1 MKKRKYTTVYRA
13 LTRRLVIPVMT
24 LWLLSM
30 GLLTWAVGKDFFHQL
45 ESGVREY
52 LTYANDKYE
61 QAEEY
66 PSKIMLQSLGSPYLF
81 LSPDP
86 LLPIVL
92 PQHPSSWDTDDWY
105 YEKWELFYGFQ
116 AAAAYYDAQG
126 EEIISS
132 GDYIYFTYTD
142 RQYPY
147 ETGFGYID
155 LGELEGG
162 SDIIADRY
170 VSTDPL
176 GSFFPFWM
184 EMLYMTGYFEGNRFY
199 PSTISLSDDDRVVY
213 SNGRYPETVSIR
225 VTDISGYNYEP
236 GPAFT
241 FQGQRYENAKDLLE
255 NIRCQSTFG
264 LTGSV
269 IYWRYANAKD
279 GSAALAIYC
288 NPLEYAALR
297 LIPAYLGS
305 LLLVS
310 ICLWWCLRSIHWNL
324 TEPLA
329 VINRSFEQNR
339 VELSSYAASPW
350 LDLQLLRNY
359 CNDAQK
365 TRHQAQNE
373 VQQLQTALNYAQ
385 SAEENRRKMISAIA
399 HELKTPLAVI
409 HGYAEGLQSGIAEEK
424 KEKYL
429 SVILEESEQMDAM
442 VLEMLELSRLEAG
455 KVRLNLDQ
463 VSLPELARGIFEKL
477 QPMAEEKE
485 LQVLFP
491 LWENIT
497 VAADEARIGQVITNF
512 ATNALKYTLP
522 GGRIHVRIYRSKGF
536 ACFAVEN
543 ECQPLS
549 QETLDQVW
557 DSFFRADAARSGG
570 GTGLGLAIAK
580 NVVELHRG
588 SCQVKNTDMGVEFT
602 FRIPLS

>member
-13 LTRRLVIPVMT
+13 LARRLVIPVMT

-52 LTYANDKYE
+52 LTYANNQYE

-66 PSKIMLQSLGSPYLF
+66 PSKTMLQSLGSPYLF
-81 LSPDP
+81 VSADP

-126 EEIISS
+126 EKIISS

-155 LGELEGG
+155 LSELEGG

-170 VSTDPL
+170 VSL
-176 GSFFPFWM
+176 GSFFPFWTDM
-184 EMLYMTGYFEGNRFY
+184 VYMTGYFEGNRFY

-255 NIRCQSTFG
+255 NIRCQSTFC

-310 ICLWWCLRSIHWNL
+310 ICLWWCLRSIRRNL

-359 CNDAQK
+359 YNDAQK
-365 TRHQAQNE
+365 ARHQAQNE

-385 SAEENRRKMISAIA
+385 SAEESRRKMISAIA

-522 GGRIHVRIYRSKGF
+522 GGRIYVRIYRSKGF

>member
-13 LTRRLVIPVMT
+13 LARRLVIPVMA

-30 GLLTWAVGKDFFHQL
+30 GLLTWAVGKDFYHQL
-45 ESGVREY
+45 EAGVQRY
-52 LTYANDKYE
+52 LTYANNQYE

-66 PSKIMLQSLGSPYLF
+66 PSKTMLQSLGSPYLF
-81 LSPDP
+81 VSADP
-86 LLPIVL
+86 LMPIVM
-92 PQHPSSWDTDDWY
+92 PQHPSSWGSDDWY
-105 YEKWELFYGFQ
+105 YGKWELFYGFQ
-116 AAAAYYDAQG
+116 AAAAYYDSEG
-126 EEIISS
+126 NEIISS
-132 GDYIYFTYTD
+132 GDYLYFTYTD

-155 LGELEGG
+155 LSELEGG

-176 GSFFPFWM
+176 GSFFPFWTDT
-184 EMLYMTGYFEGNRFY
+184 LYMTGYFEGNRFY
-199 PSTISLSDDDRVVY
+199 PATIYQLMDDRNIY
-213 SNGRYPETVSIR
+213 TNDRYPETVSIR
-225 VTDISGYNYEP
+225 VTDITGYNYDP
-236 GPAFT
+236 GPSFT
-241 FQGQRYENAKDLLE
+241 FQGQRYENAKALLE

-269 IYWRYANAKD
+269 IYWRYANASD

-297 LIPAYLGS
+297 LIPTYLVS

-310 ICLWWCLRSIHWNL
+310 VCLWWCLRSIHRNL

-339 VELSSYAASPW
+339 VELSPYAASPW
-350 LDLQLLRNY
+350 LDLQLLGNY
-359 CNDAQK
+359 YNDAQK

-385 SAEENRRKMISAIA
+385 SAEESRRKMISAIA

-491 LWENIT
+491 LCEDIT

-522 GGRIHVRIYRSKGF
+522 GGRIYVRIYRSKGF